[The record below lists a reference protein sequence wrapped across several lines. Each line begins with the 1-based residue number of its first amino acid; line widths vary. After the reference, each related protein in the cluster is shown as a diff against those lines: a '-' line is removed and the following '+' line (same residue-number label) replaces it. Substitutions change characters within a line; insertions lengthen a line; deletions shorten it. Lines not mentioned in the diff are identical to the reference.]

1 MGLGAMMRMVCV
13 AGLLLAPA
21 MTTAQTA
28 APATPPAAAAEPAQA
43 APAAGATASA
53 AAKPVSITLLV
64 TPHSGTAYPK
74 MRPDAYIVVHL
85 SGADA
90 IVGSAIQKAVKEGWK
105 CLDKASYAVTTQVAD
120 ATGKLTPGKGVPID
134 GVVQLGK
141 GSCTDAAPE
150 PVELMLNA
158 SVDTTTQY
166 MVSLVGLPDGMEAAS
181 AAVKFPVATLPSFSV
196 LPSGVPGEA
205 MTDGT
210 THDVGQ
216 LAVTYSMP
224 SVNNSPVFLSSTDL
238 FSTDRK
244 DTKSAFA
251 ATGGVGVG
259 LSKSHYIPVQLS

>member
-1 MGLGAMMRMVCV
+1 
-13 AGLLLAPA
+13 

-28 APATPPAAAAEPAQA
+28 APAMAPAAASPAQS
-43 APAAGATASA
+43 APAAGPIALA

-105 CLDKASYAVTTQVAD
+105 CLDKASYAVTAQVAD
-120 ATGKLTPGKGVPID
+120 ATSKLTPGKGVPID

-141 GSCTDAAPE
+141 GACTDAAPE

-158 SVDTTTQY
+158 SVNTTTEY
-166 MVSLVGLPDGMEAAS
+166 VVSLVGLPDGMRAAS

-224 SVNNSPVFLSSTDL
+224 SVDNSPVFLSSTDL
-238 FSTDRK
+238 F
-244 DTKSAFA
+244 
-251 ATGGVGVG
+251 
-259 LSKSHYIPVQLS
+259 